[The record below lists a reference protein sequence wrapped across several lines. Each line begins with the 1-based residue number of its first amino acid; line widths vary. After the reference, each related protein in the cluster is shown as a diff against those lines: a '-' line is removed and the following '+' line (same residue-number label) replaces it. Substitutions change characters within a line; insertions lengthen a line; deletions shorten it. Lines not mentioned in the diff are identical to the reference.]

1 MLRVAIQGLLSHKL
15 RVLLSSLSIALGVAF
30 VAGTFVL
37 TDGLNASLTGGYK
50 DQYAGTGVVVR
61 APSAFEDTDAL
72 DQRGPVS
79 ASLLAAVRRTPGVA
93 AAEGSVTGWAII
105 TNKSGKAITRE
116 GSTTQGVS
124 AHQVGA

>member
-30 VAGTFVL
+30 IAGTLVL
-37 TDGLNASLTGGYK
+37 TDGLNASLTSGYK

-72 DQRGPVS
+72 DQRGPVP
-79 ASLLAAVRRTPGVA
+79 ASVLDQVRRTPGVKN
-93 AAEGSVTGWAII
+93 AEGSVTGWAMI
-105 TNKSGKAITRE
+105 TDKHGKAITR
-116 GSTTQGVS
+116 G
-124 AHQVGA
+124 